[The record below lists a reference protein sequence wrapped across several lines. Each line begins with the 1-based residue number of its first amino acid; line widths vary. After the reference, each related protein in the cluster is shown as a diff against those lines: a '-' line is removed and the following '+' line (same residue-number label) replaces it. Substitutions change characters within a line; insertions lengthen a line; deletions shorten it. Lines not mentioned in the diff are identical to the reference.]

1 MAETTR
7 TEEFKVSGEDLLNS
21 VKKLINE
28 GNVRRIV
35 IKDKDGITL
44 FEIPLMAGIAAT
56 VLMPVLVAIGAIAAL
71 ATNYT
76 IVVERVE
83 KAG

>member
-1 MAETTR
+1 
-7 TEEFKVSGEDLLNS
+7 
-21 VKKLINE
+21 
-28 GNVRRIV
+28 VRRIV

-56 VLMPVLVAIGAIAAL
+56 VLIPVFVAIGAIAAL